1 MTRSWAR
8 NTIAGII
15 KPTLIIIIIITVST
29 LIDVMIDKM
38 TKKGEGFGDIP
49 FWLFRIRTL

>member
-15 KPTLIIIIIITVST
+15 KPTLIITVST

>member
-15 KPTLIIIIIITVST
+15 KPTLIIIITVST